1 MLNTYLKKFNSC
13 VKMLKV
19 VIANMYKKFVQ
30 FQMTSVRNVL
40 ILRGSV
46 ISILWLHPFLSRN
59 P

>member
-46 ISILWLHPFLSRN
+46 ISIL
-59 P
+59 